1 MAEPEKLTIRDAEN
15 AGKGLLALVMAY
27 PDYPRG
33 FKADN
38 STVKWNSIN
47 EDRSIGVFPIQGAVY
62 LKKYVSGSYV
72 AQMPFQIIYKCSPT
86 TNKASMDAQ
95 EMLNNLAAW
104 MEESG
109 IEFKDPHLTL
119 EAIARTSPVFG
130 GNQNEK
136 TVTYA
141 VNMQLKYFYK
151 K

>member
-1 MAEPEKLTIRDAEN
+1 MEEPEKLTIRDAEN

-27 PDYPRG
+27 PDYPKG

-47 EDRSIGVFPIQGAVY
+47 EDRSIGVFPIQGAAY
-62 LKKYVSGSYV
+62 LRKYVDGSYV
-72 AQMPFQIIYKCSPT
+72 AQIIYKCSPT
-86 TNKASMDAQ
+86 TNKASVDAQ
-95 EMLNNLAAW
+95 EMINNLAAW

-119 EAIARTSPVFG
+119 EAITRTSPVFG

>member
-27 PDYPRG
+27 PDYPKG

-62 LKKYVSGSYV
+62 LKKYVSGNYV

-86 TNKASMDAQ
+86 TNKASIDAQ
-95 EMLNNLAAW
+95 EMLNSLAAW

-109 IEFKDPHLTL
+109 IEFKDLHLTL
-119 EAIARTSPVFG
+119 ETITRTSPVFG
-130 GNQNEK
+130 SGQDDK
-136 TVTYA
+136 TVMYA